1 MNENI
6 VELLLYL
13 FENYIY
19 ESDDL
24 TLDKKSIQKGLSSA
38 GFDSLTIDNAFN
50 WLDDLKSDVKTFQ
63 GLKIKPDSFRI
74 FTASEQ
80 LKIDT
85 ESIDFIYYL
94 NNSKILDNVQREIL
108 INAIMKLETNQ
119 FDVDDLHWL
128 ALMVLFSQP
137 EQEQAFA
144 HLEAL
149 LFDTDDQY
157 EH

>member
-19 ESDDL
+19 ENDDDF
-24 TLDKKSIQKGLSSA
+24 DKIAVTQGLSSA
-38 GFDSLTIDNAFN
+38 GFDTLTINHAFT
-50 WLDDLKSDVKTFQ
+50 WLEELKLDVVSFQ
-63 GLKIKPDSFRI
+63 NMQIKPDSFRI
-74 FTASEQ
+74 FTEAEQ
-80 LKIDT
+80 LKLDT
-85 ESIDFIYYL
+85 ESIDFICYL
-94 NNSKILDNVQREIL
+94 NNTNILDNTQREIL
-108 INAIMKLETNQ
+108 INAVMKLETCH

-128 ALMVLFSQP
+128 SLMVLFSQP

-149 LFDTDDQY
+149 LFETDDLY

>member
-19 ESDDL
+19 ESDDKDF
-24 TLDKKSIQKGLSSA
+24 DKLKIQQGLSSA
-38 GFDSLTIDNAFN
+38 GFDSLTINHAFT
-50 WLDDLKSDVKTFQ
+50 WLDELKSDVVSFQ
-63 GLKIKPDSFRI
+63 NMQIKPDSFRV
-74 FTASEQ
+74 FTAAEQ
-80 LKIDT
+80 CKIDS
-85 ESIDFIYYL
+85 ESMDFIYYL
-94 NNSKILDNVQREIL
+94 NNAEILDNTQREIL
-108 INAIMKLETNQ
+108 INAVMKLETSQ

-149 LFDTDDQY
+149 LFETDDLY

>member
-1 MNENI
+1 M
-6 VELLLYL
+6 
-13 FENYIY
+13 
-19 ESDDL
+19 
-24 TLDKKSIQKGLSSA
+24 SSA
-38 GFDSLTIDNAFN
+38 GFDSLTINHAFT
-50 WLDDLKSDVKTFQ
+50 WLDELKSDVLSFQ
-63 GLKIKPDSFRI
+63 NMQINPDSFRV
-74 FTASEQ
+74 FTAAER
-80 LKIDT
+80 LKIDS

-94 NNSKILDNVQREIL
+94 NNAKILDNTQREIL
-108 INAIMKLETNQ
+108 INAIMKLETCQ

-149 LFDTDDQY
+149 LFETDDLY

>member
-19 ESDDL
+19 ESDDDF
-24 TLDKKSIQKGLSSA
+24 DKQTAQQGLSSA
-38 GFDSLTIDNAFN
+38 GFDSLTINHAFT
-50 WLDDLKSDVKTFQ
+50 WLEELKSDVVAFQ
-63 GLKIKPDSFRI
+63 NMHIKADSFRI
-74 FTASEQ
+74 FTAAEQ
-80 LKIDT
+80 LKIDA

-94 NNSKILDNVQREIL
+94 NNTDILDNTQREIL
-108 INAIMKLETNQ
+108 INAVMKLETCH

-149 LFDTDDQY
+149 LFETDDLY

>member
-19 ESDDL
+19 ESDDSF
-24 TLDKKSIQKGLSSA
+24 DKKTIKQGLSSA
-38 GFDSLTIDNAFN
+38 GFDSLTINHAFT
-50 WLDDLKSDVKTFQ
+50 WLDELKSDVLSFQ
-63 GLKIKPDSFRI
+63 NMQITPDSFRV
-74 FTASEQ
+74 FTAAEQ
-80 LKIDT
+80 LKIDS

-94 NNSKILDNVQREIL
+94 NNEKILDNTQREIL
-108 INAIMKLETNQ
+108 INAIMKLETCQ

-149 LFDTDDQY
+149 LFETDDLY

>member
-19 ESDDL
+19 ENEGF
-24 TLDKKSIQKGLSSA
+24 DKKSIQRGLTSA
-38 GFDSLTIDNAFN
+38 GFDSSTISNAFTWLEDLQQDVN
-50 WLDDLKSDVKTFQ
+50 TYQKMPISSKGFRVFSLSEKLKLDD
-63 GLKIKPDSFRI
+63 
-74 FTASEQ
+74 
-80 LKIDT
+80 

-94 NNSKILDNVQREIL
+94 NNSGILDNVQREIL
-108 INAIMKLETNQ
+108 INAIMKLETNN

-137 EQEQAFA
+137 DQEHALA

-149 LFDTDDQY
+149 LFESEELY

>member
-1 MNENI
+1 MNDNI

-19 ESDDL
+19 ENDSEKFDKTIVQQGL
-24 TLDKKSIQKGLSSA
+24 TQA
-38 GFDSLTIDNAFN
+38 GFSTNTINSAFS
-50 WLDDLKSDVKTFQ
+50 WLDDLQQDVDTYQ
-63 GLKIKPDSFRI
+63 NMQIESDSFRV
-74 FTASEQ
+74 FTESEQ
-80 LKIDT
+80 LKLDT
-85 ESIDFIYYL
+85 ECMDFIYYL
-94 NNSKILDNVQREIL
+94 NSSDILDNLQREIL
-108 INAIMKLETNQ
+108 INAVMKLKIDQ
-119 FDVDDLHWL
+119 IDIDDLQWL

-149 LFDTDDQY
+149 MFETDDYY